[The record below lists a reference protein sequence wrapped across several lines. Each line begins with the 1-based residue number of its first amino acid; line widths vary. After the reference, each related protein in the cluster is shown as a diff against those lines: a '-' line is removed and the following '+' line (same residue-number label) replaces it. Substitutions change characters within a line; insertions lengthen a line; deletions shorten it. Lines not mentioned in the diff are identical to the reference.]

1 VSNSSNKA
9 YKFQIVNG
17 TVTAV
22 YKIENGRIQNDGMD
36 HNESWSLV
44 GGNVVKTE
52 WDDGRMETTTYTDA
66 NGDGIFF
73 AVSKTY
79 TNSQGASTMSGDDG
93 LLGTNY
99 RDDDND
105 NDNEFGSHTETHTE
119 THSIESDGYEHHV
132 ADYTHNDL
140 QGSLTNQNAIW
151 GGDGDDILSGGNHN
165 DVLDGGNG
173 SDTLRAG
180 TGDDILVGGGRDDHG
195 INHFDGGAGDD
206 ILVAGGQ
213 KTNYFSD
220 FFAANT
226 TLTTVIHTDAKF
238 ASVANIVDGV
248 ANGLGN
254 HVENDFHIHSGNG
267 NDMVLNFHSE
277 TDHITLDRGINGSN
291 IQDFDSLSEH
301 ITVQG
306 NNMHID
312 LGKGNSITLVGIDPN
327 SVSANDFVLI

>member
-1 VSNSSNKA
+1 MSNSANKA

-36 HNESWSLV
+36 HDESWSLD
-44 GGNVVKTE
+44 GGNVVKTQ
-52 WDDGRMETTTYTDA
+52 WDDGRLETTTYSDA

-79 TNSQGASTMSGDDG
+79 ANSQGTATLSGDDD
-93 LLGTNY
+93 LLGNSY
-99 RDDDND
+99 LDDS
-105 NDNEFGSHTETHTE
+105 NDNEFGSDTETHSE
-119 THSIESDGYEHHV
+119 THSIESDGYEHQI
-132 ADYTHNDL
+132 ADSNHNEV
-140 QGSLTNQNAIW
+140 QGSLTNQNAIS
-151 GGDGDDILSGGNHN
+151 GSDGDDILSGGNHN

-180 TGDDILVGGGRDDHG
+180 TGDDILVGGGRDDQG
-195 INHFDGGAGDD
+195 INHFEGGDGDD

-213 KTNYFSD
+213 KTNFFGD
-220 FFAANT
+220 FFSANA
-226 TLTTVIHTDAKF
+226 TLNVVIHTDTKF
-238 ASVANIVDGV
+238 AGVANILDGL

-254 HVENDFHIHSGNG
+254 QVENDFHIHSGNG
-267 NDMVLNFHSE
+267 NDAILNFHAE

-291 IQDFDSLSEH
+291 IQDFESLSEH

-312 LGKGNSITLVGIDPN
+312 LGQGNSITLVGIDPN